1 MIRTRIARR
10 YARALFDLAKEQG
23 KIEPIGRELAQIHE
37 LLVTNPDLRA
47 TLMTPVLPRRAK
59 AEVLEAL
66 LEQAGPDPLVANFL
80 RVLLEARKL
89 QVLGDILQ
97 AYQAFADEAAGR
109 VRGEVVAAM
118 PLEPDDVEAFRG
130 ALAKH
135 LSKEVLLTPRQD
147 PDILGGVVAQ
157 VGNLVFDASLRTQ
170 LVRLRDSLIKG

>member
-23 KIEPIGRELAQIHE
+23 EIEPIGRELTEIHE

-47 TLMTPVLPRRAK
+47 TLMTPVLPRTAK

-66 LEQAGPDPLVANFL
+66 LEQIQPDPLVANFL

-89 QVLGDILQ
+89 QALGDILQ
-97 AYQAFADEAAGR
+97 AYQTFADEAAGR

-118 PLEPDDVEAFRG
+118 PLEPDDVEVFRE
-130 ALAKH
+130 ALARH
-135 LSKEVLLTPRQD
+135 LSKEVLLTPRHD